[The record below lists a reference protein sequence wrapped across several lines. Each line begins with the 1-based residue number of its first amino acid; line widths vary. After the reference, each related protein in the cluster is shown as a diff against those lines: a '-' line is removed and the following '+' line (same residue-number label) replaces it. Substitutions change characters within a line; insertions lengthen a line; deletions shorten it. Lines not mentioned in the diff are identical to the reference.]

1 MATPDSAV
9 ELPLTAKN
17 VENVMEEVRP
27 YLIADGGNVALHEI
41 DGNIVRLKLQG
52 LGSRVSKFWIVSSS
66 NSSIS
71 YLCNST
77 VNAIS
82 FYGKLKQSWKRAL
95 YHFAESRMIFKGD
108 RCVISRTGLVAL
120 VQASGTQSS
129 VLAEAGYKTI
139 VGIYLDVVMTYRLI
153 AVNLA
158 QQKMLGSVQ
167 STYSGYQKASD
178 REIGYSLKKSLVQDN
193 YTASSEVRTFNTLTS
208 LGLYPYFDF
217 EISSF
222 NSRNSDKRCAVLT
235 LFEPVRC
242 RIVALPLQCIDQ
254 SIQLGS
260 GVPVN
265 MESLQLV
272 SPSSIN
278 SFKVDRL
285 KAQKGPPHDVTYS
298 VKSFTRPFPGS
309 DVRYQSR
316 NRTLT
321 NKVTR
326 LNKFPINSS
335 SHSYITYSNSSDVIP
350 QRSNPFKSCVIVN
363 ENSNVD
369 KGVKRNSR
377 KKARKKGKQN
387 KKLSPDTVF
396 TEPEVFS
403 EDYTHGSSTSLSSG
417 NNDIVH
423 SDGLVSYA
431 TSQDDSLLESRV
443 NTMSSESPQTST
455 SCTDE
460 VDASEAKEPSR
471 VQNFP
476 GEPPVINSEIGI
488 KMEDQRFSITD
499 GGLVETLN
507 LHSSYF
513 NGIHLNGFS
522 DIYDSQVLDSVS
534 VGSSSDI
541 SISTSC
547 DAKPCDRASNKISL
561 SEAPGFSSRK
571 GKFSPPNPY
580 SGDVDFCDY
589 TEGSGHGNQGF
600 NSTEVQV
607 VAPSKRGKQA
617 KMVPRGSS
625 AYRLGTAGN
634 LHGRTGKENNHSVW
648 QRVQKKDVGQSN
660 SELKKESPVVS
671 QPHVTLKEA
680 SLHRRN
686 PNIAEVNMLSK
697 AEDNE
702 RLKNKVSRKSKR
714 KTSPGSKKEY
724 NSYSRKGLY
733 SSKASSNVRTEIG
746 IQHNEMLDISK
757 QVNGQKRLSSVSR
770 SCSRI
775 GCPDFGIHSSNIESL
790 SSESFHSSKDG
801 KNNVASHESIC
812 STISGMEKQNQDNS
826 LAKSCC
832 SLDKLNPHEVRS
844 PVYLPH
850 LLFNKNSLR
859 EKDALVTEC
868 SKQNQS
874 SASFSQKWIPI
885 GTRDPRNTT
894 SARCGNSSL
903 GQSDRQGAEDWTLR
917 NNIDERAASHS
928 QDLVASLNVRMRSM
942 APISEII
949 TSKEDEKE
957 NQKLWNID
965 DKFHETS
972 DKHVTA
978 NGLTNESKD
987 INLSIVET
995 DSNKIVRAVK
1005 DGYRVQ
1011 LASEAVRMA
1020 TGSPIAEFE
1029 RLLHFSS
1036 PVICHLRNLIRC
1048 KNCSLDQVDS
1058 SLCRHETLNISLGCL
1073 WQWYEK
1079 HGSIGLEIRAED
1091 FERTKRLGVDR
1102 FSFRAYFVPL
1112 LSAIQLFKNSKSR
1125 SIKNSNRVSTPGVSE
1140 VSKTGETLKSSTNDG
1155 HLPIFSLLVPQP
1167 RTSVSAKEDLSVPSV
1182 DMTFS
1187 NDPELLFEYFES
1199 EQPRQRRPLYE
1210 KYSVA
1215 WYPIYRIPDGNF
1227 RAAFLTYHSLGHMIR
1242 RVAKVDSASTEAF
1255 VVSPVVGLQSYNAQ
1269 SECWFQLS
1277 PSAVSQASENPN
1289 LNPSGIL
1296 KERLRT
1302 LEKTASLM
1310 ARAVVNKGD
1319 HKSVNRHPDYEF
1331 FLSR

>member
-1 MATPDSAV
+1 M
-9 ELPLTAKN
+9 
-17 VENVMEEVRP
+17 
-27 YLIADGGNVALHEI
+27 
-41 DGNIVRLKLQG
+41 
-52 LGSRVSKFWIVSSS
+52 
-66 NSSIS
+66 
-71 YLCNST
+71 
-77 VNAIS
+77 
-82 FYGKLKQSWKRAL
+82 
-95 YHFAESRMIFKGD
+95 
-108 RCVISRTGLVAL
+108 
-120 VQASGTQSS
+120 
-129 VLAEAGYKTI
+129 
-139 VGIYLDVVMTYRLI
+139 
-153 AVNLA
+153 A

-167 STYSGYQKASD
+167 STYSGYQKVSD
-178 REIGYSLKKSLVQDN
+178 GEIGYSLKKSLVQDN
-193 YTASSEVRTFNTLTS
+193 FTASSE
-208 LGLYPYFDF
+208 DF

-242 RIVALPLQCIDQ
+242 RIVALPLQCLDQ
-254 SIQLGS
+254 SIQSGS
-260 GVPVN
+260 RVPVN
-265 MESLQLV
+265 MEGLQLV

-278 SFKVDRL
+278 SFKVDRR
-285 KAQKGPPHDVTYS
+285 KAQKGPPYDVTYS

-309 DVRYQSR
+309 DGRYQSR

-321 NKVTR
+321 NKVTK

-335 SHSYITYSNSSDVIP
+335 SHSYITYSNSSDIIP
-350 QRSNPFKSCVIVN
+350 HRFNPFKSSVIGN
-363 ENSNVD
+363 ENSKVD

-377 KKARKKGKQN
+377 KKARKKGRQN
-387 KKLSPDTVF
+387 KKLSPATVF

-417 NNDIVH
+417 NNDKVH

-431 TSQDDSLLESRV
+431 TSQDDSLSESRG
-443 NTMSSESPQTST
+443 NTVCSESRKTST

-460 VDASEAKEPSR
+460 IDASEAKEPSR
-471 VQNFP
+471 VQNFT
-476 GEPPVINSEIGI
+476 GEPPLINSEIGI
-488 KMEDQRFSITD
+488 KVEDQRFSITD
-499 GGLVETLN
+499 GGLVETYN
-507 LHSSYF
+507 LHSCYY

-547 DAKPCDRASNKISL
+547 EAKPCDKASNKISL

-571 GKFSPPNPY
+571 GQFSPPNPY

-600 NSTEVQV
+600 DSTEVQV
-607 VAPSKRGKQA
+607 VAPGKRGKQA

-625 AYRLGTAGN
+625 AYRHGTAGN

-648 QRVQKKDVGQSN
+648 QRVQKKDVDQSN

-702 RLKNKVSRKSKR
+702 RLKNKVSRKSKG

-733 SSKASSNVRTEIG
+733 SSKASSNVCTEIG
-746 IQHNEMLDISK
+746 IQRNEMLDISK
-757 QVNGQKRLSSVSR
+757 QVNGQKRVSSVSR

-775 GCPDFGIHSSNIESL
+775 GCPDAGIHSSSIKSL
-790 SSESFHSSKDG
+790 NSESFHSSKDS
-801 KNNVASHESIC
+801 KNNVASRESIC
-812 STISGMEKQNQDNS
+812 NTISGEKQNQDNS

-850 LLFNKNSLR
+850 LLFNKNAQR
-859 EKDALVTEC
+859 EKDAPVAEC

-874 SASFSQKWIPI
+874 SGSFSQKWIPI
-885 GTRDPRNTT
+885 GTRDPQNTT
-894 SARCGNSSL
+894 PARCGNSSL
-903 GQSDRQGAEDWTLR
+903 GQSDQQGAEDWTLR

-949 TSKEDEKE
+949 TSKEDENE
-957 NQKLWNID
+957 TQKLRNING
-965 DKFHETS
+965 DKFHEIS

-978 NGLTNESKD
+978 NGLTSESKD

-1005 DGYRVQ
+1005 DGCRVQ
-1011 LASEAVRMA
+1011 LASEAIRMA

-1058 SLCRHETLNISLGCL
+1058 SLCRHETPNISLGCL

-1091 FERTKRLGVDR
+1091 FEQTKRLGVDR

-1112 LSAIQLFKNSKSR
+1112 LSAIQLFRNSKSR
-1125 SIKNSNRVSTPGVSE
+1125 SIKNSNQVSTPGVSE
-1140 VSKTGETLKSSTNDG
+1140 VSKTGETLKSSTNVC

-1182 DMTFS
+1182 DMTS
-1187 NDPELLFEYFES
+1187 SKDPELLFEYFES

-1210 KYSVA
+1210 KIQELVNGDGPSKLQVYGDPSHLNSINLCDLHPRSWYSVA

-1277 PSAVSQASENPN
+1277 PSAVSQASENP
-1289 LNPSGIL
+1289 SGIL

-1319 HKSVNRHPDYEF
+1319 QKSVNRHPDYEF
-1331 FLSR
+1331 FHSR

>member
-1 MATPDSAV
+1 MAQ
-9 ELPLTAKN
+9 
-17 VENVMEEVRP
+17 
-27 YLIADGGNVALHEI
+27 
-41 DGNIVRLKLQG
+41 LK
-52 LGSRVSKFWIVSSS
+52 
-66 NSSIS
+66 
-71 YLCNST
+71 
-77 VNAIS
+77 
-82 FYGKLKQSWKRAL
+82 
-95 YHFAESRMIFKGD
+95 MI
-108 RCVISRTGLVAL
+108 
-120 VQASGTQSS
+120 
-129 VLAEAGYKTI
+129 
-139 VGIYLDVVMTYRLI
+139 
-153 AVNLA
+153 
-158 QQKMLGSVQ
+158 GSVQ
-167 STYSGYQKASD
+167 STYSAYQKVGD
-178 REIGYSLKKSLVQDN
+178 REIGYSLTKSLVQDN
-193 YTASSEVRTFNTLTS
+193 FTASSE
-208 LGLYPYFDF
+208 DF

-242 RIVALPLQCIDQ
+242 TIVALPLQCLDQ

-265 MESLQLV
+265 MEGLQLV
-272 SPSSIN
+272 SPSSMN

-285 KAQKGPPHDVTYS
+285 KAQKGPPHDVTYF

-309 DVRYQSR
+309 DVLYQSR
-316 NRTLT
+316 NRTLI
-321 NKVTR
+321 NKVTK
-326 LNKFPINSS
+326 LNKFLINSS
-335 SHSYITYSNSSDVIP
+335 SHSYITYSDSSDII
-350 QRSNPFKSCVIVN
+350 QHRSNPFKSTVIFN
-363 ENSNVD
+363 ENSKVD
-369 KGVKRNSR
+369 MGVKRNSR
-377 KKARKKGKQN
+377 KKARKKGKQD
-387 KKLSPDTVF
+387 KKLSPDTIF
-396 TEPEVFS
+396 TEPEIFS

-417 NNDIVH
+417 NNNIVN

-431 TSQDDSLLESRV
+431 TSQYDSLCGSRG
-443 NTMSSESPQTST
+443 NTMCSESPKTST

-460 VDASEAKEPSR
+460 VDASEAKDPSR

-476 GEPPVINSEIGI
+476 GEPPAINSEIGI
-488 KMEDQRFSITD
+488 KMEDQRFSVND
-499 GGLVETLN
+499 GGLVETHD
-507 LHSSYF
+507 LHSSYY

-522 DIYDSQVLDSVS
+522 DIYDYQVLDSVS
-534 VGSSSDI
+534 VGSSSDV

-580 SGDVDFCDY
+580 CGDVDFCDY

-600 NSTEVQV
+600 NSTEIQV
-607 VAPSKRGKQA
+607 VAPGKMVKQA

-625 AYRLGTAGN
+625 AYRHGTAGY
-634 LHGRTGKENNHSVW
+634 LHERTGKENSHSVW
-648 QRVQKKDVGQSN
+648 QRVQKKDVGLSN

-671 QPHVTLKEA
+671 QPHVNLKEA

-697 AEDNE
+697 VEDNE

-724 NSYSRKGLY
+724 DSYSRKGLY
-733 SSKASSNVRTEIG
+733 SSKDSSNVHTEIG
-746 IQHNEMLDISK
+746 IQINEMSDISK
-757 QVNGQKRLSSVSR
+757 QVNCQKRVSNVSK
-770 SCSRI
+770 SCSLI
-775 GCPDFGIHSSNIESL
+775 GCPDVGIHSSSMESL
-790 SSESFHSSKDG
+790 NSESFHSSKDS
-801 KNNVASHESIC
+801 KNNVGSHESIHN
-812 STISGMEKQNQDNS
+812 TISGMEKQNQDNS

-832 SLDKLNPHEVRS
+832 SLDKLNPHEVWS

-850 LLFNKNSLR
+850 LLFNKNAQR
-859 EKDALVTEC
+859 EKDASVAEL

-874 SASFSQKWIPI
+874 SGSFSQKWMPI
-885 GTRDPRNTT
+885 GIRDPRNTT
-894 SARCGNSSL
+894 SARCGHLSL
-903 GQSDRQGAEDWTLR
+903 SDRQGAEDWTLR

-942 APISEII
+942 APISKIM
-949 TSKEDEKE
+949 TSMGDENE
-957 NQKLWNID
+957 TQKVRNING

-978 NGLTNESKD
+978 NGLTNESQD

-1005 DGYRVQ
+1005 DGCRVQ

-1036 PVICHLRNLIRC
+1036 PVICHLGNLIRC
-1048 KNCSLDQVDS
+1048 KNCSLDLVDS
-1058 SLCRHETLNISLGCL
+1058 SLCGHETPNISLGCL
-1073 WQWYEK
+1073 WKWYEK

-1091 FERTKRLGVDR
+1091 FEQTKRLGVDR
-1102 FSFRAYFVPL
+1102 FSFCAYFVPL
-1112 LSAIQLFKNSKSR
+1112 LSAIQLFRNSKSR
-1125 SIKNSNRVSTPGVSE
+1125 SIKNSNRVSTPGVSD
-1140 VSKTGETLKSSTNDG
+1140 VSKTGETLESSTNVG

-1167 RTSVSAKEDLSVPSV
+1167 RTSVSAKDDLSVPSV
-1182 DMTFS
+1182 GMTS
-1187 NDPELLFEYFES
+1187 CNDPELLFEYFES
-1199 EQPRQRRPLYE
+1199 EQPWQRRPLYE
-1210 KYSVA
+1210 KIQELVNGDGPSKHQVYGDPYHLNSINLCDLHPRSWYSVA

-1277 PSAVSQASENPN
+1277 PSAVSQASVNPN

-1319 HKSVNRHPDYEF
+1319 QKSVNRHPDYEF